1 MSESPEENRGR
12 LRRAVAV
19 GVVVALPLALSAC
32 GVASGAGGGRGGMIT
47 IGTKEFTEEWVL
59 GELYAQAL
67 EARGY
72 QVQVK
77 NNIGSTEIIDRA
89 LRAKRIDVY
98 PEYTGVV
105 LQVLAQRKK
114 LPKTAAETFRQAK
127 AFEETRGLTMLKP
140 TPFQNKDA
148 VAVTQAYAKKHHLKS
163 VGELRKLGTIYYA
176 EYPDNI
182 ESSTGYTGLVKA
194 YDLHNMKVKSLNIG
208 LQYRAL
214 ESGAVQAADVFTT
227 DPQLVRSNLVI
238 LKEPKNIFGF
248 QNVAPVVRK
257 DVLHSQPP
265 EVWKMLNR
273 VDALLTVQA
282 VRAMNRAV
290 AVNRLSPAQVA
301 RKFLQANHL
310 L

>member
-1 MSESPEENRGR
+1 MLS
-12 LRRAVAV
+12 RRQLVRAAAIGVAGAV
-19 GVVVALPLALSAC
+19 PLA
-32 GVASGAGGGRGGMIT
+32 VSGCAGATSTSKRGGMIT

-89 LRAKRIDVY
+89 LKAGRIDVY

-105 LQVLAQRKK
+105 LQVLAKRSK
-114 LPKTAAETFRQAK
+114 LPKTAHETYRQAK
-127 AFEETRGLTMLKP
+127 AFEERRGMTMLQP

-148 VAVTQAYAKKHHLKS
+148 VAVTKDYAEKHHLKT
-163 VGELRKLGTIYYA
+163 VADLRKLGTIYFG

-182 ESSTGYTGLVKA
+182 ESSTGYSGLVKT
-194 YDLHNMKVKSLNIG
+194 YHLPNVKVKSLNIG
-208 LQYRAL
+208 LQYKAL
-214 ESGAVQAADVFTT
+214 EKGAIQAADVFTT
-227 DPQLVRSNLVI
+227 DPQLARSNLV
-238 LKEPKNIFGF
+238 LLTEPKNLFGF

-257 DVLHSQPP
+257 DVYHRHPA
-265 EVWKMLNR
+265 EVWHTLNAI
-273 VDALLTVQA
+273 DALLTVKA
-282 VRAMNRAV
+282 ARAMNRAV
-290 AVNRLSPAQVA
+290 AVNRLSPSQVA
-301 RKFLQANHL
+301 KKFLQVNQL